1 MLPRTTIEAKT
12 TTIEALNTANIAAI
26 VLLDFLFGSYRQRA
40 LTQLLLHPDSSYHVR
55 ELGRLT
61 GTTPGTLHKELAR
74 LAQAGLLLRE
84 AQGNQVRYRANRDCP
99 VFAELAGLFRKTSGV
114 VGVLAETLRALDPVP
129 ELALVFGSMARGEE
143 NARSDVDLLLIA
155 DCGFGDAVKALHPL
169 QESLQ
174 REINPVLFTAAEFAR
189 RIEAKETFVGNIL
202 ANPKLF
208 VIGTE
213 HELAKLAG
221 HPASAN
227 L

>member
-1 MLPRTTIEAKT
+1 
-12 TTIEALNTANIAAI
+12 
-26 VLLDFLFGSYRQRA
+26 VLLDLLFGRYRQRA

-55 ELGRLT
+55 ELARLT
-61 GTTPGTLHKELAR
+61 GTTPGTLHKELSR

-114 VGVLAETLRALDPVP
+114 VGVLADALGALEPAP
-129 ELALVFGSMARGEE
+129 QLALVFGSLARGEE
-143 NARSDVDLLLIA
+143 NARSDVDLLLID
-155 DCGFGDAVKALHPL
+155 DCSFGDAVKALHPV

-174 REINPVLFTAAEFAR
+174 REINPVILGAAEFTR
-189 RIEAKETFVGNIL
+189 RIEAGDGFIGNIL

-213 HELAKLAG
+213 HDLGKLAG
-221 HPASAN
+221 HPSPAN
-227 L
+227 V

>member
-1 MLPRTTIEAKT
+1 M
-12 TTIEALNTANIAAI
+12 
-26 VLLDFLFGSYRQRA
+26 LLDLLFGSYRQRA

-55 ELGRLT
+55 GLARLT

-74 LAQAGLLLRE
+74 LAQSGLLLRE
-84 AQGNQVRYRANRDCP
+84 TQGNQVRYRANRDCP
-99 VFAELAGLFRKTSGV
+99 VFAELAGLFRKTSGA
-114 VGVLAETLRALDPVP
+114 VGVLAETLRTLDPMP

-174 REINPVLFTAAEFAR
+174 REINPVIYTAAEFAR
-189 RIEAKETFVGNIL
+189 RIADKDAFAGNIL
-202 ANPKLF
+202 ANQKLF

-221 HPASAN
+221 HTAPAN